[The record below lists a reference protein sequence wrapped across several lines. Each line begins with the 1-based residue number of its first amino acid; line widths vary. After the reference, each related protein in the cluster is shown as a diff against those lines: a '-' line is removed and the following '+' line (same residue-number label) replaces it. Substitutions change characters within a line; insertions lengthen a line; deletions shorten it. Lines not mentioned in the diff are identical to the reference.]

1 MKNISLF
8 TKIRI
13 TFFDPDNPPNDNGS
27 LEIAYS
33 NIPNKNDFVELPI
46 TITSGKFIEE
56 MAQTRAGQIF
66 TKSVSCK
73 VPKHYKNFDA
83 QIQQFKSKPITA
95 MLTDANGVVQLVFP
109 LLLSSLIRQNDG
121 TITSYRGNLINLTG
135 KSDKSSIF
143 VNAVPSDAV
152 FINIEPENTVLPD

>member
-13 TFFDPDNPPNDNGS
+13 TFFDPDNQPNDNGS
-27 LEIAYS
+27 LEIAFNS
-33 NIPNKNDFVELPI
+33 IPNKNDFVELPI
-46 TITSGKFIEE
+46 TITSGKFVEE

-66 TKSVSCK
+66 TKNVSCK

-83 QIQQFKSKPITA
+83 QMQQFKSKPIVA

-109 LLLSSLIRQNDG
+109 LLLSLSRQNDG
-121 TITSYRGNLINLTG
+121 TITSYRGYLLNFSG
-135 KSDKSSIF
+135 KSDKTSFF
-143 VNAVPSDAV
+143 VNSVPTDHE
-152 FINIEPENTVLPD
+152 FIQIETNNPVLPD